1 MNENPTRTNLSR
13 PHQSVV
19 VVARNIIVI
28 GASAGG
34 LEAIQQVIAGL
45 PFDLPAAVF
54 ITLHQ
59 FERSPGLL
67 PQILNRAGPLLAIH
81 PWEESPIEMGRI
93 YVAPPDFHLILTPK
107 TVHLSHGP
115 KENLQRP
122 CINTMFRSAAAAHGE
137 HVAGVVLTGLLDD
150 GAAGLWEIQQ
160 RGGATIAQD
169 PKEAPFPSMPE
180 SAIRGSVVQYILRVG
195 EMAPLL
201 TRLAMGDYTSV
212 PDLAPAPAHEE
223 PSVQACPECG
233 GAMKLHRLG
242 RLKEYTCHVGHRFS
256 TKAMIAEKTEVV
268 ERAMWTALSQS
279 EELSSLLEQVTSD
292 GDGEGTS
299 VVEEELAQRR
309 HEQELLRTLIE
320 RTKALSS
327 S

>member
-1 MNENPTRTNLSR
+1 MVS
-13 PHQSVV
+13 
-19 VVARNIIVI
+19 RNIIVI

-34 LEAIQQVIAGL
+34 VEAIQQLVSGFSAE
-45 PFDLPAAVF
+45 LPAAVF

-59 FERSPGLL
+59 LERGPGFL
-67 PQILNRAGPLLAIH
+67 PQILNRAGPLLAAF

-93 YVAPPDFHLILTPK
+93 YVAPPDYHLILTPE

-169 PKEAPFPSMPE
+169 PEEAPFPSMPE
-180 SAIRGSVVQYILRVG
+180 SAIRGSSVQYILRLA
-195 EMAPLL
+195 EIAPLL
-201 TRLAMGDYTSV
+201 TRLAMGDDTKI
-212 PDLAPAPAHEE
+212 PDVAPVAAQEE
-223 PSVQACPECG
+223 PSLQACPECG
-233 GAMKLHRLG
+233 GVMKLHRLG

-256 TKAMIAEKTEVV
+256 SKTMIAEKTEVV
-268 ERAMWTALSQS
+268 ERAIWTALSQS
-279 EELSSLLEQVTSD
+279 EELSSLLEQAAD
-292 GDGEGTS
+292 ADGEAST
-299 VVEEELAQRR
+299 EI
-309 HEQELLRTLIE
+309 EQELARRRNEQEVLRSLIE
-320 RTKALSS
+320 RTKAEASS
-327 S
+327 